1 MLNYASQALNDVFDI
16 LKQFFRELE
25 NNSKL

>member
-1 MLNYASQALNDVFDI
+1 MLNYVSQALNDVFDI